1 MGFPWK
7 KKRNNTMISE
17 LEQIILKNVDIFLE
31 NTAKEFDIP
40 LSKLKENWRTHL
52 GLDVPVKKVV
62 KKTSPYQNFFVQ
74 KRTELLRTHSE
85 LQFGDLSSQIS
96 KMWNAMTKEE
106 QMVYSTVKGE
116 APPPLPPLPPPPVAA
131 GLNFET
137 LNKKTMPE
145 LRKLCEEKG
154 LKRTGNKM
162 MLIHNLMGITAP
174 TPAPAVI
181 KKPLAAAARAVIEE
195 NEDVEV
201 ITAKNMKRSDIEE
214 AITFPEEIEEED
226 FEYEEGSNYSVHLEE
241 ED

>member
-1 MGFPWK
+1 
-7 KKRNNTMISE
+7 MISE
-17 LEQIILKNVDIFLE
+17 LEQIILKNVDVFLE
-31 NTAKEFDIP
+31 NTAKEFDVP

-74 KRTELLRTHSE
+74 KRTELLKSHSE

-106 QMVYSTVKGE
+106 QKVYSTAKVE
-116 APPPLPPLPPPPVAA
+116 APLPLPSPPPPLPPL

-162 MLIHNLMGITAP
+162 MLIHNLLGITAP
-174 TPAPAVI
+174 APAPTVI
-181 KKPLAAAARAVIEE
+181 KKPLVMAAVEE

>member
-1 MGFPWK
+1 MESPWK

-17 LEQIILKNVDIFLE
+17 LEQIILKNVDVFLE
-31 NTAKEFDIP
+31 NTAKEFDVP

-74 KRTELLRTHSE
+74 KRTELLKSHSE

-106 QMVYSTVKGE
+106 QKVYSTAKVE
-116 APPPLPPLPPPPVAA
+116 APLPLPPPPPPL

-162 MLIHNLMGITAP
+162 MLIHNLLGITAP
-174 TPAPAVI
+174 TPAPTVI
-181 KKPLAAAARAVIEE
+181 KKPLVMAAVEE

>member
-1 MGFPWK
+1 MESPWK

-17 LEQIILKNVDIFLE
+17 LEQIILKNVDVFLE
-31 NTAKEFDIP
+31 NTAKEFDVP

-74 KRTELLRTHSE
+74 KRTELLQSHSE

-106 QMVYSTVKGE
+106 QKVYSTAKVE
-116 APPPLPPLPPPPVAA
+116 APLPLPSPPPPPPPL

-162 MLIHNLMGITAP
+162 MLIHNLLGITAP
-174 TPAPAVI
+174 APAPTVI
-181 KKPLAAAARAVIEE
+181 KKPLVMAAVEE

>member
-17 LEQIILKNVDIFLE
+17 LEQIILKNVDVFLE
-31 NTAKEFDIP
+31 NTAKEFDVP

-74 KRTELLRTHSE
+74 KRTELLKSHSE

-106 QMVYSTVKGE
+106 QKVYSTAKVE
-116 APPPLPPLPPPPVAA
+116 APLPLPSPPPPPPPL

-162 MLIHNLMGITAP
+162 MLIHNLLGITAP
-174 TPAPAVI
+174 TPAPTVI
-181 KKPLAAAARAVIEE
+181 KKPLVMAAVEE

-201 ITAKNMKRSDIEE
+201 VTAKNMKRSDIEE